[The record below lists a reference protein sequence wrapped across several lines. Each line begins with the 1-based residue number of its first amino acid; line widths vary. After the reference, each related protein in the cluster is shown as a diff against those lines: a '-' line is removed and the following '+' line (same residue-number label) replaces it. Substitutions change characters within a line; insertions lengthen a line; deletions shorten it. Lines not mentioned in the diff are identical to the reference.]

1 MLAEKSVGADTKFMQ
16 NIMMK
21 RFATLAVI
29 LVSVFGSL
37 NIAMA
42 APGAPSN
49 LSIVGGKYT
58 NDTTPT
64 FTWTPGSGATWYEVL
79 LDDGEWISV
88 GNISSYTLWS
98 LPNGWHT
105 FYVRSHDNVNGV
117 SVSEGLTFEID
128 TVGPTIPA
136 PTPSLATVNVP
147 TVFSVIPTGESIA
160 TYCWMY
166 VDGNAVGQLAAVGAS
181 SAEHPIL
188 GRSYTFTTSGNHT
201 MYARCLDRDG
211 NYSNGSVRTVVVS
224 KNTAPIPYGED
235 GISGN
240 TVAKGT
246 VIIAKCS
253 KNAPSG
259 DACHTVYYYGE
270 DGKKHAF
277 PSESVYFT
285 WYSSYANMKTV
296 SQSYVN
302 ALPTGGAVTYRP
314 GSVLVKFTGSTTVY
328 AVADGQV
335 LRPIMNEA
343 AAKSIYGSNWNA
355 SVVTISSSYKSNY
368 NIGAKIYSSA
378 DYSKTK
384 EYWGTTTIDQNW
396 K

>member
-1 MLAEKSVGADTKFMQ
+1 
-16 NIMMK
+16 MK

-37 NIAMA
+37 NMTLA
-42 APGAPSN
+42 APGTPSN

-64 FTWTPGSGATWYEVL
+64 FTWTPGSSATWYEVL

-98 LPNGWHT
+98 LPSGWHT
-105 FYVRSHDNVNGV
+105 FYVRSHDNNDGV

-128 TVGPTIPA
+128 TVGPVVSSV
-136 PTPSLATVNVP
+136 TPGSVKLNVVTDLSVTSVGEAGTKYCQLSVNGRLGEKMYIKSGGGWTYP
-147 TVFSVIPTGESIA
+147 MKFTSVGSNVIHAVCTD
-160 TYCWMY
+160 T
-166 VDGNAVGQLAAVGAS
+166 DGNVGTGPNQNISVWQDGS
-181 SAEHPIL
+181 S
-188 GRSYTFTTSGNHT
+188 T
-201 MYARCLDRDG
+201 
-211 NYSNGSVRTVVVS
+211 
-224 KNTAPIPYGED
+224 PIPYGHD
-235 GISGN
+235 GID
-240 TVAKGT
+240 VAKGT
-246 VIIAKCS
+246 VIIAACGKY
-253 KNAPSG
+253 AGRG
-259 DACHTVYYYGE
+259 DVCHTVYYYGA

-277 PSESVYFT
+277 PTESVYFT
-285 WYSSYANMKTV
+285 WYSSYANMMTV

-355 SVVTISSSYKSNY
+355 SVVTISASYKSNY